1 MTKINEYTKNK
12 KKYLIMSEE
21 ENIGMS
27 SRSFYSKSSKN
38 SSNSQNYSQ
47 KTPKFNAL
55 KRKLNSACDRV
66 RKNRTEDL
74 ILSEIKCARKNEKI
88 KSSFNFTKNLLS
100 DPIPLQYRVF
110 KKQCQALEFCSN
122 FEAFRVFAVELDGQ
136 GRRHFITCHPQ
147 IFWKL
152 LKAKPPDARFAYE
165 VIGENMPSKVRH
177 FKRSRFQSM
186 AD

>member
-1 MTKINEYTKNK
+1 
-12 KKYLIMSEE
+12 MSEE

-27 SRSFYSKSSKN
+27 SRSFYSSSKFKT
-38 SSNSQNYSQ
+38 NSQNYNSQ
-47 KTPKFNAL
+47 TPTFNAL
-55 KRKLNSACDRV
+55 KRKLNSACDKV

-74 ILSEIKCARKNEKI
+74 ILSEIKSAKKILKN
-88 KSSFNFTKNLLS
+88 TKNLLS
-100 DPIPLQYRVF
+100 DSIPLQYRVF

-122 FEAFRVFAVELDGQ
+122 FEAFRVFAVELDEQ

-152 LKAKPPDARFAYE
+152 LKAKPPDSRFAYE

-177 FKRSRFQSM
+177 LKRGFNTVC
-186 AD
+186 

>member
-27 SRSFYSKSSKN
+27 SRSFYSSSFDTN
-38 SSNSQNYSQ
+38 PQNYSNS
-47 KTPKFNAL
+47 PKFNAL
-55 KRKLNSACDRV
+55 KRKLNSACDKV

-74 ILSEIKCARKNEKI
+74 ILSEIKCARKNDNKI
-88 KSSFNFTKNLLS
+88 KSTSTITITKNLLS
-100 DPIPLQYRVF
+100 DYIPLQYRVF

-122 FEAFRVFAVELDGQ
+122 FEAFRVFAVELDEQ

-152 LKAKPPDARFAYE
+152 LKAKPPDSRFAYE

-177 FKRSRFQSM
+177 LKRGFNTVC
-186 AD
+186 

>member
-1 MTKINEYTKNK
+1 
-12 KKYLIMSEE
+12 MSEE
-21 ENIGMS
+21 DNIGMS
-27 SRSFYSKSSKN
+27 SHSFYSKSSKN

-74 ILSEIKCARKNEKI
+74 ILSEIKCARKNEI

-177 FKRSRFQSM
+177 FKRSRFQRVWRTNFEFLTFFS
-186 AD
+186 